1 MFSPIRSIPV
11 RFRLISVCLTSAL
24 LMAPA
29 GLAAQPAPARPAGTV
44 ATIRGLVLDPDRR
57 PVAGAEVWLDTPAG
71 TARRAATAADG
82 TFVLDE
88 LPPGAYVLRAS
99 HPGLFA
105 EPVDVRLD
113 SGADR
118 RVTIV
123 LRVSAVSETVVV
135 SAGQVETASTAAP
148 AAVTVFDRGDLAAR
162 QIVTLAEALRLV
174 PGLGV
179 AQSGGPGALTS
190 VFPRGGESDFTLVLV
205 DGVRV
210 NAFGGGFDFAA
221 LPASGVERIEVVR
234 GPQSALFG
242 GDAIGGVVHVV
253 TSTSRP
259 GAFRLDVSA
268 EGGSFGTGRGTAG
281 MAGRAGAWWWT
292 GGVERFATDG
302 YTGRAPATGETVSN
316 DDHQRT
322 LGHAAVGVERGTFG
336 LRAHARALRTERGFP
351 GPFGRDPHDTFGGV
365 DRVSRGWTDHDTF
378 GMAATHTTGAR
389 LRTRA
394 ELTVAALEG
403 RFQSPF
409 GPSRSSTRRV
419 TARAQA
425 DLAVSSTAG
434 ISFGV
439 ETRDERA
446 TSTFI
451 TGAAGRLLP
460 ITRLVAGGFTETR
473 LERANRVSLVAGLR
487 VERIHRDPLEA
498 DPNPFSPR
506 PAFPADTVVSV
517 NPRLAA
523 SWFLRP
529 PGVASVRAARDGA
542 KPGVDG
548 GPQPGR
554 GGWTRLRASAGTGI
568 RPPDAFEIAFTDN
581 PSLRPER
588 SRSVEAAIEQ
598 ALLDGR
604 VVLDA
609 ALFANRYDDLIVAV
623 GRSFAEASRFR
634 TDNISNARA
643 RGLEASVASRP
654 RPWLSLGAGYTFLDT
669 EILSVD
675 GRPGVA
681 PPPFTPG
688 DPLIRRPRHQGWVD
702 AVAASS
708 RWSAFARL
716 GARGRVLDVD
726 PSLGAFGGTLWAP
739 GFAVLDAGGSVTLG
753 GGVSAFAR
761 VTNLLDRAY
770 EEALG
775 FPAPGRAGFVGVRL
789 ARGR

>member
-1 MFSPIRSIPV
+1 MFSSIRSSLCGI
-11 RFRLISVCLTSAL
+11 FSACSMFVL
-24 LMAPA
+24 LAS
-29 GLAAQPAPARPAGTV
+29 PAPAPAQPERPPA
-44 ATIRGLVLDPDRR
+44 AIRGVVLDPDRR
-57 PVAGAEVWLDTPAG
+57 PVAGADVWVDTPAG
-71 TARRAATAADG
+71 AARRARSAEDG
-82 TFVLDE
+82 TFVLDG

-105 EPVDVRLD
+105 EPVDVRLEA
-113 SGADR
+113 GAER
-118 RVTIV
+118 SVTVV

-135 SAGQVETASTAAP
+135 SAAQVETTSTAAP
-148 AAVTVFDRGDLAAR
+148 ATVTVLDRADLAVR

-174 PGLGV
+174 PGIGV

-221 LPASGVERIEVVR
+221 LPAAGVERVEVVR

-242 GDAIGGVVHVV
+242 ADAIGGVVHVV
-253 TSTSRP
+253 TSRP
-259 GAFRLDVSA
+259 GPLRIDLSA
-268 EGGSFGTGRGTAG
+268 EGGSRRTGRATAG
-281 MAGRAGAWWWT
+281 AAGRTGAWWWS
-292 GGVERFATDG
+292 GGVERFASDG

-316 DDHQRT
+316 DDHDRS
-322 LGHAAVGVERGTFG
+322 LGHAAVGFERGAFG
-336 LRAHARALRTERGFP
+336 VRVRARVFRAERGFP
-351 GPFGRDPHDTFGGV
+351 GPFGSDPHGTFGGV
-365 DRVSRGWTDHDTF
+365 DRVSRGWTDHDTV
-378 GMAATHTTGAR
+378 GVAATYTAGAR

-394 ELTVAALEG
+394 EMTVADLEG
-403 RFQSPF
+403 RFRSPF
-409 GPSRSSTRRV
+409 GASRSGTRRV
-419 TARAQA
+419 TGRAQA
-425 DLAVSSTAG
+425 DLAVSPAAG
-434 ISFGV
+434 ISFGA
-439 ETRDERA
+439 ELLDERA

-451 TGAAGRLLP
+451 TGADGRMRP
-460 ITRLVAGGFTETR
+460 ITRLVAGSFAEVR
-473 LERANRVSLVAGLR
+473 LERANRLSLAAGMR
-487 VERIHRDPLEA
+487 AERIHRDPLEA
-498 DPNPFSPR
+498 NASPFSPR
-506 PAFPADTVVSV
+506 PAFPADTVISV

-529 PGVASVRAARDGA
+529 PGVAAAGDVRTSGEGAPAAHEDPGA
-542 KPGVDG
+542 R
-548 GPQPGR
+548 PGR
-554 GGWTRLRASAGTGI
+554 RGWTRLRASAGTGI

-588 SRSVEAAIEQ
+588 SRSVEAGIEQ

-604 VVLDA
+604 IVFDA
-609 ALFANRYDDLIVAV
+609 TLFANRYDDLIVAV
-623 GRSFAEASRFR
+623 GRAFADASRFR

-643 RGLEASVASRP
+643 RGLEASVSSRP
-654 RPWLSLGAGYTFLDT
+654 RAWLSLRAGYTFLDT

-702 AVAASS
+702 AAAAAR

-726 PSLGAFGGTLWAP
+726 PSFGAFGGTVRAP
-739 GFAVLDAGGSVTLG
+739 GFAVVDAGGSASLG

-761 VTNLLDRAY
+761 VTNVLDRAY

-775 FPAPGRAGFVGVRL
+775 FPAPGRAVFVGVRF
-789 ARGR
+789 ARGH